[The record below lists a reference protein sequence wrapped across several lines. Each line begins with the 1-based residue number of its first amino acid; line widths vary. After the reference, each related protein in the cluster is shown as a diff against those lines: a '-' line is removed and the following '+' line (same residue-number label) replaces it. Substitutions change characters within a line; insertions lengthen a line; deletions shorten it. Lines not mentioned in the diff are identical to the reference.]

1 MDKQKLN
8 KATFW
13 FLVGINFISLFLDI
27 VTTNGASI
35 LEQSE
40 FQNIL
45 LLAIL
50 YKLSNKLN
58 EKWLM

>member
-1 MDKQKLN
+1 MDKKKLN

-13 FLVGINFISLFLDI
+13 FLVGINFISLFLDV
-27 VTTNGASI
+27 VTRNGASI

-58 EKWLM
+58 ENWLM

>member
-1 MDKQKLN
+1 MDKKKLN
-8 KATFW
+8 KLTFW
-13 FLVGINFISLFLDI
+13 FLVGINFISLFVDV
-27 VTTNGASI
+27 VTTSDASI